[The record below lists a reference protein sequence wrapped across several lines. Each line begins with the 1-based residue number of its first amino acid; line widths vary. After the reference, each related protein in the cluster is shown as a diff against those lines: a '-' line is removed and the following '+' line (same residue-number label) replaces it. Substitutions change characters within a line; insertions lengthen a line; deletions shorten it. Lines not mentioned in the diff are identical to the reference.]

1 MLSRELPTANL
12 STTLLSVAVVLGT
25 HRDVEREG
33 CRSRYHRG
41 RANFHRMTKNFPR
54 IRVLGAGLAG
64 PEAALQ
70 AARRGC
76 CVDLYEMRPARSTEA
91 HQTADFAELV
101 CSNSLKSE
109 SEYTAP
115 WLLKQEMRRAG
126 SVLLQAA
133 DASAVPAGH
142 ALAVDR
148 VEFSRLVAEAIA
160 AEPRITVR
168 REEVT
173 ALDPADGWTVIAS
186 GPLTSPALSA
196 AIAALT
202 GSEHLAFYDSI
213 SPIVDAESI
222 DMDRVYMAARWDKGT
237 ADYINCPMTAEEY
250 DRFYDALV
258 TAESVQEKE
267 WEKLT
272 YFEGCLPI
280 EELARRGRDTPR
292 FGPMKPVGLR
302 DPRTGKTPWAVVQLR
317 CENLRADSYNLV
329 GFQNHLKF
337 SEQARVLRLIPG
349 LENAKFLRYGQIHR
363 NTYINAP
370 TLLTET
376 LQLRDHLRIL
386 FAGQI
391 SGVEGYTESI
401 ATGML
406 AGLYAAELAHGQQPE
421 PVPRATG
428 LGSLVH
434 YITHADPTRFQP
446 ANITFDL
453 LEPLGEDVR
462 RKVRDKRERHKMQC
476 ERSLAQFD
484 VWWDRFRGASHASCG
499 VGQPAVLG
507 LFILA
512 MLLSI
517 ATPRSFAWGRDGHKI
532 INRVAMDSLPANTP
546 AFLRTPKALDEIGYL
561 GPEPDRWRSAAEPE
575 LSSSASPEH
584 FIDLELADLVAP
596 DGLPTERY
604 DFLDDLN
611 AANRLHPDLADR
623 LTPQNV
629 GMLPWQAEED
639 FERLTVDMADYRQL
653 QRARADTY
661 GAEQAVL
668 YDIGCLGHYVGD
680 GSQPL
685 HTTVNYNGWVEN
697 ENPERFSRQHG
708 IHSRFETEFVH
719 NNLQARDVA
728 PLIPMARTLN
738 APFQDFLSYL
748 RASHAQVIQVYRFDK
763 QSAFDGH
770 GTLASRT
777 FTAERL
783 AAGATMLRDMIY
795 TAWLD
800 SGELRTAPDG
810 P

>member
-1 MLSRELPTANL
+1 M
-12 STTLLSVAVVLGT
+12 
-25 HRDVEREG
+25 
-33 CRSRYHRG
+33 
-41 RANFHRMTKNFPR
+41 
-54 IRVLGAGLAG
+54 LGAGLAG

-70 AARRGC
+70 IARQGC
-76 CVDLYEMRPARSTEA
+76 CVDLYEMRPIRSTEA
-91 HQTADFAELV
+91 HQTSDFAELV

-133 DASAVPAGH
+133 DLAAVPAGH

-160 AEPRITVR
+160 AEPRISVH

-173 ALDPADGWTVIAS
+173 SLDPADGWTVVAS

-196 AIAALT
+196 AIARLT

-237 ADYINCPMTAEEY
+237 ADYINCPMTPEEY

-317 CENLRADSYNLV
+317 CENLRVDSYNLV
-329 GFQNHLKF
+329 GFQNHLKY
-337 SEQARVLRLIPG
+337 SEQARILRLIPG

-370 TLLTET
+370 RLLTET
-376 LQLRDHLRIL
+376 LQLRDHPQIL

-406 AGLYAAELAHGQQPE
+406 AGLYVAALARGEQPE
-421 PVPRATG
+421 PIPRATG

-434 YITHADPTRFQP
+434 YITHADPSHFQP
-446 ANITFDL
+446 VNITFDL
-453 LEPLGEDVR
+453 LEPLEEELR
-462 RKVRDKRERHKMQC
+462 RKVRDKRERHKLQC

-484 VWWDRFRGASHASCG
+484 AWWQRLSGRILCNSKSGLSSAVCMFILG
-499 VGQPAVLG
+499 VFLCLAVQPAFG
-507 LFILA
+507 
-512 MLLSI
+512 
-517 ATPRSFAWGRDGHKI
+517 WGRDGHKI
-532 INRVAMDSLPANTP
+532 INRVAMEMLPADMP
-546 AFLRTPKALDEIGYL
+546 AFLRTKQAFDEIEYL
-561 GPEPDRWRSAAEPE
+561 GPEPDRWRSSATPE
-575 LSSSASPEH
+575 LDATLAPEH
-584 FIDLELADLVAP
+584 FVDLELADLAAP
-596 DGLPTERY
+596 DGLPAQRY
-604 DFLDDLN
+604 EFLSDLN
-611 AANRLHPDLADR
+611 TAARLHPDLADG
-623 LTPQNV
+623 LTPQKV
-629 GMLPWQAEED
+629 GLLPWQVEED
-639 FERLTVDMADYRQL
+639 FERLAVDMRDYRVL
-653 QRARADTY
+653 QTAHQDSY
-661 GAEQAVL
+661 GAQQAVL
-668 YDIGCLGHYVGD
+668 YDIGCLGHYVAD

-685 HTTVNYNGWVEN
+685 HTTVNYNGWVESK
-697 ENPERFSRQHG
+697 NPEDFTRRHG
-708 IHSRFETEFVH
+708 IHSQFETEFVH
-719 NNLQARDVA
+719 DNFHARDIQ
-728 PLIPMARTLN
+728 PLIPTPRILD
-738 APFQDFLSYL
+738 APFQDFLLYL
-748 RASHAQVIQVYRFDK
+748 RTTHQQVAQVYRFEK
-763 QSAFDGH
+763 QGGFDGN
-770 GTLASRT
+770 GSAASRS

-795 TAWLD
+795 TAWID
-800 SGELRTAPDG
+800 SARTMPD
-810 P
+810 